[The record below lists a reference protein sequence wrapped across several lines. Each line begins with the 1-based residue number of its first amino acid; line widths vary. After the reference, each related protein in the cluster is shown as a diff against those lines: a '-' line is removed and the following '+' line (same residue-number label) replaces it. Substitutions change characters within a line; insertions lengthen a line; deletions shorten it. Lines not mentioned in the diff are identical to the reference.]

1 MDPIWLRGVLR
12 AAEPGLRGTALAP
25 SLRMPAPAFSKF
37 EVMLLTQRNPLG
49 VCVLLVLGWIASS
62 DGTIEPIEA
71 DHLKKI
77 AIDSGHAELVGPIL
91 AVLRAR
97 DMDALQLACEFVGQ
111 HFRGTKAYLFINL
124 AIGMALANG
133 RLRPA
138 ENHVLRFLAD
148 LIGISPEAL
157 RHAFAEVTGQPLPE
171 PADPSRAS
179 FWQASDRESA
189 LSRGDLQ
196 TARAYALLGLEE
208 RATPGEI
215 KSAYRRLAR
224 VHHPDRFV
232 QIGPEAVATAT
243 YTFQR
248 IQNAYEHLA
257 AHA

>member
-1 MDPIWLRGVLR
+1 
-12 AAEPGLRGTALAP
+12 
-25 SLRMPAPAFSKF
+25 MPAPAFSKF
-37 EVMLLTQRNPLG
+37 EGMLLTQRNPVG

-62 DGTIEPIEA
+62 DGPIEPIEA

-77 AIDSGHAELVGPIL
+77 AIDSGHADLVGPIM

-111 HFRGTKAYLFINL
+111 HFRGANAYLFINL

-148 LIGISPEAL
+148 LIGISPAAL
-157 RHAFAEVTGQPLPE
+157 RHAFSEVTGEPLPD

-179 FWQASDRESA
+179 FWQASQGRASGWEPAQSKRDPH
-189 LSRGDLQ
+189 
-196 TARAYALLGLEE
+196 TARAYAVLGLEE
-208 RATPGEI
+208 RATAGEI

>member
-1 MDPIWLRGVLR
+1 
-12 AAEPGLRGTALAP
+12 
-25 SLRMPAPAFSKF
+25 MPAPAFSKF

-71 DHLKKI
+71 EHLKKI
-77 AIDSGHAELVGPIL
+77 ATDSGHAELVSQIM

-111 HFRGTKAYLFINL
+111 HFRGPEALLFIKL
-124 AIGMALANG
+124 AIGIAMANG

-148 LIGISPEAL
+148 LIGISPDAL

-171 PADPSRAS
+171 PGDPSRAA
-179 FWQASDRESA
+179 FWQASGQERAQSK
-189 LSRGDLQ
+189 GDPR

>member
-1 MDPIWLRGVLR
+1 
-12 AAEPGLRGTALAP
+12 
-25 SLRMPAPAFSKF
+25 
-37 EVMLLTQRNPLG
+37 MLLTQRNPLG
-49 VCVLLVLGWIASS
+49 VSVLLVLGWIASS
-62 DGTIEPIEA
+62 DGPIEPIEA

-77 AIDSGHAELVGPIL
+77 AIESGHAELVGPIM

-97 DMDALQLACEFVGQ
+97 DRDALQLACEFVGQ
-111 HFRGTKAYLFINL
+111 HFRGPKAYLFINL
-124 AIGMALANG
+124 AIGMALATG
-133 RLRPA
+133 RLRPT

-148 LIGISPEAL
+148 LIGLSPDAL
-157 RHAFAEVTGQPLPE
+157 RHAFSEVTGQPLPE

-179 FWQASDRESA
+179 FWQASRWQASGSERAQST
-189 LSRGDLQ
+189 GDPQ
-196 TARAYALLGLEE
+196 TTRAYAVLGLEE